1 MKSTNTGKW
10 LAWAFLTT
18 LAFLWLFPVIWMIL
32 NSFKTDADFITSFSN
47 IRGPLDYLSRL
58 WPRTFTVV
66 NYVENLI
73 GGEGANTTANLP
85 EMFKNSFI
93 VSGSVTLLVVFIT
106 SLSAYA
112 YERLEFPGGNAIF
125 WTLMTVS
132 MFPNAVSIL
141 PMFRIAN
148 ALNWV
153 SSLNALIWPGL
164 VGVFNIFLLRN
175 FLKGI
180 PKDFDEAARIDGANS
195 FQTYTRVIVPIMRPV
210 MIVVGLFA
218 FTGTWNDFVWPSI
231 IMTDVSKQ
239 VLTAGLRLLMGQY
252 EQKWAHLI
260 AACLMSMVP
269 PLLLYLAA
277 QRYFLQGISIGSGVK
292 G

>member
-1 MKSTNTGKW
+1 MKSKRTGKW
-10 LAWAFLTT
+10 IACTFMTT
-18 LAFLWLFPVIWMIL
+18 LAFFWLFPVVWMIL

-47 IRGPLDYLSRL
+47 IRSPFDYLLRL
-58 WPRTFTVV
+58 WPRVFTTI
-66 NYVENLI
+66 NYVENFV
-73 GGEGANTTANLP
+73 GGEGANTTANLL

-93 VSGSVTLLVVFIT
+93 VSGSVTVLVVLVT
-106 SLSAYA
+106 SLSAFA
-112 YERLEFPGGNAIF
+112 YERLDFPGGNAIF
-125 WTLMTVS
+125 WTLMSVS
-132 MFPNAVSIL
+132 MFPNAVNIL
-141 PMFRIAN
+141 PMFRIAT

-153 SSLNALIWPGL
+153 NNLNALIWPGL
-164 VGVFNIFLLRN
+164 TGVFHIFLLRN
-175 FLKGI
+175 FLKGV

-195 FQTYTRVIVPIMRPV
+195 FQTYARIIVPIIRPV

-218 FTGTWNDFVWPSI
+218 FTNSWNDFVWPSI
-231 IMTDVSKQ
+231 VMTDVSKQ

-260 AACLMSMVP
+260 AACLSSMVP
-269 PLLLYLAA
+269 PLLLYMVA

>member
-1 MKSTNTGKW
+1 M
-10 LAWAFLTT
+10 TT
-18 LAFLWLFPVIWMIL
+18 LAFFWLFPVVWMIL

-47 IRGPLDYLSRL
+47 IRSPFDYLLRL
-58 WPRTFTVV
+58 WPRVFTTI
-66 NYVENLI
+66 NYVENFV
-73 GGEGANTTANLP
+73 GGEGANTTANLL

-93 VSGSVTLLVVFIT
+93 VSGSVTVLVVLVT
-106 SLSAYA
+106 SLSAFA
-112 YERLEFPGGNAIF
+112 YERLDFPGGNAIF
-125 WTLMTVS
+125 WTLMSVS
-132 MFPNAVSIL
+132 MFPNAVNIL
-141 PMFRIAN
+141 PMFRIAT

-153 SSLNALIWPGL
+153 NNLNALIWPGL
-164 VGVFNIFLLRN
+164 TGVFHIFLLRN
-175 FLKGI
+175 FLKGV

-195 FQTYTRVIVPIMRPV
+195 FQTYARIIVPIIRPV

-218 FTGTWNDFVWPSI
+218 FTNSWNDFVWPSI
-231 IMTDVSKQ
+231 VMTDVSKQ

-260 AACLMSMVP
+260 AACLSSMVP
-269 PLLLYLAA
+269 PLLLYMVA